1 MSRPCNETTLPYF
14 EVYAENENRY
24 NTPTISYVKAVHV
37 YVHKVKISV
46 LKGGTVQL
54 NGTNVNLPVTPFSG
68 VSVFKSGV
76 HYTVSMNFGVTVRYD
91 GNHYVDI
98 KNIFVVVPV
107 VVGKEWPPVGH
118 PQEGLQG
125 ICQLNKQYQDGSH
138 QVQRGDENSQL
149 SNKSRKQQGPG
160 GFSIC
165 LPMAKDLAE

>member
-1 MSRPCNETTLPYF
+1 MFEYCFMKNFTCIASSDPHYITFDKLSYDFMGSCSYLMSRPCNETTLPYF

-98 KNIFVVVPV
+98 KVI
-107 VVGKEWPPVGH
+107 KE
-118 PQEGLQG
+118 
-125 ICQLNKQYQDGSH
+125 
-138 QVQRGDENSQL
+138 
-149 SNKSRKQQGPG
+149 
-160 GFSIC
+160 
-165 LPMAKDLAE
+165 